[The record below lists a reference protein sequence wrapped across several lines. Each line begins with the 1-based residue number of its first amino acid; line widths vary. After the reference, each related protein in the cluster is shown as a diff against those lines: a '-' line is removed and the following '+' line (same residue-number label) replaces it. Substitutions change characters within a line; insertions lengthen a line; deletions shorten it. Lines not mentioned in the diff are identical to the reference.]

1 MKNREC
7 IVFERTR
14 DTEQRI
20 QEPCASLCVHPVFN
34 QSSVGFSG
42 NIRVSAVAFGRWNL
56 LLFLGLKTIKNSSGQ
71 MRQLYAYVA
80 TESTLHLKPFVDPP
94 SILVEFF
101 IAKIYGNS
109 NISKQIEQRARIG
122 KIFARWHF
130 AIAITS

>member
-14 DTEQRI
+14 DTEQKI
-20 QEPCASLCVHPVFN
+20 HEPCASLCDNPVFN

-101 IAKIYGNS
+101 IDKNYGNS